1 MGKTVSG
8 FLKEE
13 IKEAAGPLQV
23 CAGHNAGAEAAIHTM
38 SQVFVEEGIDG
49 ILLIDASNA
58 FNQMNRSAALHN
70 IQIMCKE
77 MALYVVN
84 TYRSPSRLFIRGGG
98 EILSREG
105 TTQADPLAMPW
116 YALNTSIMIQ
126 KLRDHYPLV
135 KQVWLADDLAGG
147 GSIVQLYN
155 WYKYLSKEGQKFGYF
170 VNGSKSW
177 LIVKSG
183 ELAKEAKRVFGGE
196 VNITTEGQRHLGAVI
211 ALQEYKD
218 QYCEEKVRVWKEE
231 IERLSEIAKSQPH
244 AAYSAFTK
252 GYKSKFTYFMRRIG
266 SFEDD
271 VDPIQ
276 EVIEDLLLPTLFGQS
291 EPLPN
296 EVRRLATLTTG
307 QGGLGIPDLRSE
319 APQQFAASRLITTMH
334 VDSITSQST
343 IMVPGERSTEELKRH
358 QQSLKRASAK
368 EKMDSIDS
376 SLSPDLL
383 RLINQ
388 SRDKGASSWLNA
400 MPLAD
405 QGLALNKQEFRDSLH
420 LRYDSPLVD
429 LTSHCVCGDKIT
441 VGHALSCKKGGGFV
455 AERHDGIRNLLTT
468 FIDKISNNVEIEPR
482 LQPLDNERFHLRS
495 AVTSSEA
502 RLDIKAGGFW
512 ARGITAFFDV
522 RVTHVNSKC
531 YQSKPTSEVFK
542 EQGEEKKRKYQQRV
556 LDVEIGSFTPLVF
569 GTNSGC

>member
-1 MGKTVSG
+1 
-8 FLKEE
+8 
-13 IKEAAGPLQV
+13 
-23 CAGHNAGAEAAIHTM
+23 
-38 SQVFVEEGIDG
+38 
-49 ILLIDASNA
+49 
-58 FNQMNRSAALHN
+58 
-70 IQIMCKE
+70 
-77 MALYVVN
+77 MALYVIN
-84 TYRSPSRLFIRGGG
+84 TYRSPSRLFICGVG
-98 EILSREG
+98 EILSRD
-105 TTQADPLAMPW
+105 TQGDPLAMPW

-126 KLRDHYPLV
+126 KLRDHCPLV
-135 KQVWLADDLAGG
+135 KQVWLAHDSAGG

-155 WYKYLSKEGQKFGYF
+155 WYKHLSKEGQKFGYF

-177 LIVKSG
+177 LNVKSG
-183 ELAKEAKRVFGGE
+183 EPAKEAKRVFGEE

-211 ALQEYKD
+211 ASQEYKD
-218 QYCEEKVRVWKEE
+218 QYCEEKVCAWKEE

-244 AAYSAFTK
+244 VAYIAFTK
-252 GYKSKFTYFMRRIG
+252 GYKSKFTYFMCTIG
-266 SFEDD
+266 SFEDY

-296 EVRRLATLTTG
+296 EVRRLATLATG

-319 APQQFAASRLITTMH
+319 APQQFAASRLLTAAH
-334 VDSITSQST
+334 VDSITLQSS
-343 IMVPGERSTEELKRH
+343 IMVPGERSMEELKRH

-376 SLSPDLL
+376 SLSPDLP
-383 RLINQ
+383 RLVNQ

-405 QGLALNKQEFRDSLH
+405 QGLALNKQEFRDSLR
-420 LRYDSPLVD
+420 LRYDLPLVD
-429 LTSHCVCGDKIT
+429 LPSHCICGDKFT
-441 VGHALSCKKGGGFV
+441 VGHALSCKKRGGGRGFE
-455 AERHDGIRNLLTT
+455 AQRDDGVGKLLTT
-468 FIDKISNNVEIEPR
+468 FIDKICNNVEIEPR

-512 ARGITAFFDV
+512 ARGVTAFFDV

-542 EQGEEKKRKYQQRV
+542 EQEEEKKRKYQQRV
-556 LDVEIGSFTPLVF
+556 LDVEMGSFTPLVF
-569 GTNSGC
+569 GTNGGMGNECQRFLKHLTDKIAQKDTEPYHIVITWLRTQISFELLTSVHACVRGSRTPFRSKIEQLLDCKINVTSSDI